1 MNYNK
6 LPAPVLAK
14 LLALEQHAKKL
25 ADRVVKTEDGIASAR
40 ARLTG
45 GFEKQSEYDDLRAS
59 LNQLLA
65 DKPVLEKRLHAAQS
79 TLSSCKVWLDRLPV
93 GAVLEPVEVKTDG
106 RDLEEVRARIKTA
119 EAELA
124 ALRAVP
130 VPSADIEER
139 VRAYVQSMA
148 RPDISGVGSGERL
161 KVIWPGAG
169 WDSSGPR
176 EYRADVLPLIAMLY
190 GDAMVAALMREVER
204 MADGPLPRAERN
216 RRITA
221 LEAELA
227 ELAYVEEALIAAV
240 IASGEDVH
248 RSPDAPPAA
257 VLGVRIVEAKKS
269 RAA

>member
-6 LPAPVLAK
+6 LPAPVLAT
-14 LLALEQHAKKL
+14 LLEREQRAKQL
-25 ADRVVKTEDGIASAR
+25 ADRVAEMQDGIASAR

-45 GFEKQSEYDDLRAS
+45 GFEKQSEYADLRAS
-59 LNQLLA
+59 LRQMVGSLPALKTRC
-65 DKPVLEKRLHAAQS
+65 DAAQA
-79 TLSSCKVWLDRLPV
+79 TLSGCKVWLDRLPE
-93 GAVLEPVEVKTDG
+93 GTVLEPVQVKTDG

-139 VRAYVQSMA
+139 VRAYVHSMA
-148 RPDISGVGSGERL
+148 RPTISGVGSGERL

-176 EYRADVLPLIAMLY
+176 EHRADVLPLIATLHS
-190 GDAMVAALMREVER
+190 DAMVAALMREVER
-204 MADGPLPRAERN
+204 MADEPLPRAERI
-216 RRITA
+216 RRIAA
-221 LEAELA
+221 LETELA
-227 ELAYVEEALIAAV
+227 ELAYVEEALIAAA
-240 IASGEDVH
+240 IASGDDVH
-248 RSPDAPPAA
+248 SSPGAPPQA
-257 VLGVRIVEAKKS
+257 VLGIRIMEAKKS